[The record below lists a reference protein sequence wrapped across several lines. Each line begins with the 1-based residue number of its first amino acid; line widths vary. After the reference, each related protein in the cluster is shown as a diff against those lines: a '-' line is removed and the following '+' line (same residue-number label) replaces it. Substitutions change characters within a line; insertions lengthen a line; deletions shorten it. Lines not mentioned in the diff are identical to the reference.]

1 MSIIQS
7 LNSFLSLFIKHSP
20 EAFVFI
26 GFIWVV
32 HIVNSV
38 LKGMLNIFGIIPR
51 QPFSLIFGPIAS
63 PYLHGDSSHISYN
76 SLPLFVMTTTLFA
89 HGVSKALAIILAI
102 SYLEG
107 IMVWCFART
116 GNHIGASGLIMGLFS
131 YFLYAG
137 YQAPSAESIIIA
149 LVLLYYFGTLL
160 LSIFP
165 EDTLTSYE
173 GHLAGFIS
181 GFIVAYFKYPA
192 SLLIITQPLA
202 KALSHTAYLIF
213 G

>member
-1 MSIIQS
+1 MSIIES
-7 LNSFLSLFIKHSP
+7 LNSFLSLFIKNSP
-20 EAFVFI
+20 EAFIFI
-26 GFIWVV
+26 GFIWAI
-32 HIVNSV
+32 HIANS
-38 LKGMLNIFGIIPR
+38 LLNGLLNVFGLIPR
-51 QPFSLIFGPIAS
+51 KPFSLIFGPIAS
-63 PYLHGDSSHISYN
+63 PYLHADSSHISYN
-76 SLPLFVMTTTLFA
+76 SLPLFVMTATLFS
-89 HGVSKALAIILAI
+89 HGVSKALAVIFAI

-131 YFLYAG
+131 YFLYKG

-165 EDTLTSYE
+165 EDTLTSFE

-181 GFIVAYFKYPA
+181 GLIVAHFKYPQ
-192 SLLIITQPLA
+192 SLLIISQPIA
-202 KALSHTAYLIF
+202 KALSHTAHQVF